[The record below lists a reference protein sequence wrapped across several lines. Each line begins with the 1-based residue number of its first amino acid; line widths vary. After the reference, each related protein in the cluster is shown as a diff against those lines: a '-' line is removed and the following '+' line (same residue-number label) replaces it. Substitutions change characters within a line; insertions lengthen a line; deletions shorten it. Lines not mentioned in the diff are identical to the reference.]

1 MVDVEE
7 LPRAERKDHTLVVLL
22 QLIIHLRGDQSRKL
36 SLGKRLIL
44 VKSLAVTAN
53 VSGLVQ
59 RDRHFGHIGGSAYI

>member
-53 VSGLVQ
+53 VSDL
-59 RDRHFGHIGGSAYI
+59 F